1 MKSPA
6 LHFDGE
12 PDRFQRMKS
21 LWNAPVPVQ
30 RVTWTDRI
38 LGGLMVF
45 AIVSVLVA
53 LFAGVW
59 ICSKVGWIEER

>member
-1 MKSPA
+1 MKSE

-38 LGGLMVF
+38 LGAVMVPVIVLTLIGLF
-45 AIVSVLVA
+45 SGLWLCA
-53 LFAGVW
+53 
-59 ICSKVGWIEER
+59 KVGWIEER